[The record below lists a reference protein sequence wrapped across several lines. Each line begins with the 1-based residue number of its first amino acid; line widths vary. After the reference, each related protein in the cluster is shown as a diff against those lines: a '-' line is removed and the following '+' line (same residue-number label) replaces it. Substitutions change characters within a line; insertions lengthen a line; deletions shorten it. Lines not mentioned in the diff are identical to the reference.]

1 MMSLTS
7 FTCFH
12 ISGVTDVKEN
22 RFFPPSESF
31 KTADLELWSV
41 DGCPT
46 TGILFLYSRFS
57 FFPLYMVVGLF
68 GQIISLNMLKLHGGD
83 QNYSPETNLPSH
95 QGSLVLQVKT
105 NVEINPMDD
114 LFL

>member
-1 MMSLTS
+1 MVAPPQVFCFYLADSL
-7 FTCFH
+7 
-12 ISGVTDVKEN
+12 
-22 RFFPPSESF
+22 
-31 KTADLELWSV
+31 
-41 DGCPT
+41 
-46 TGILFLYSRFS
+46 